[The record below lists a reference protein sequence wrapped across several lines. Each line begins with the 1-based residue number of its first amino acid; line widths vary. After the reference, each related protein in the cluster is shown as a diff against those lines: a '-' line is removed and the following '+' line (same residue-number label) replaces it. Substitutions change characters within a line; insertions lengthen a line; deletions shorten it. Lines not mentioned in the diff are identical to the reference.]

1 MCAIVDESQDD
12 NQPSRHRY
20 LQLLGVGVRNL
31 LVTDTTD
38 PNS

>member
-1 MCAIVDESQDD
+1 MCAIVDESQD
-12 NQPSRHRY
+12 NQPSCHRY